1 MHSQEISPKI
11 LSMNCLKNTS
21 LSAQLLRNPL
31 KKILKWEKLEKNTTY
46 AHWQGKIGNLSNCA
60 DVNKLT
66 ILLKNYLTKKNLLQ
80 ISCLIFQKLVGNP
93 EQQGNLKKIT
103 HFTCTRQHI

>member
-1 MHSQEISPKI
+1 MGK
-11 LSMNCLKNTS
+11 TG
-21 LSAQLLRNPL
+21 
-31 KKILKWEKLEKNTTY
+31 KKHTY

-66 ILLKNYLTKKNLLQ
+66 ILLKNYLTEKNLFQ

-93 EQQGNLKKIT
+93 EQQGNLKKTNYSFHLHQKAHLTQVIP
-103 HFTCTRQHI
+103 FFQQWMEKQVLF